1 MKLSDSQY
9 DNELLNQIADESPTF
24 KKLLAPMIQQVG
36 KDDLEEVWLGSLE
49 VNVPEKIQIQL
60 FVTTSE
66 SCFIDED

>member
-9 DNELLNQIADESPTF
+9 DNELLNQIAEESPTF
-24 KKLLAPMIQQVG
+24 KKLVLSMSKAVG

-49 VNVPEKIQIQL
+49 VNVPAKIQIQL

-66 SCFIDED
+66 ECFVDEG